1 MIPGGRAAKAAGPP
15 PPFPAQVPLPANPA
29 PTPQAATY
37 SSLNE
42 TAHQI
47 RGESQRPRPRRAGM
61 ARP

>member
-37 SSLNE
+37 SRLDE
-42 TAHQI
+42 AAHPI
-47 RGESQRPRPRRAGM
+47 RGESQRSHPHQAGM